1 MTSTSQFAN
10 TFSILASKLRTM
22 KNLSTVSWDL
32 TIFSL
37 DSIRVTISK
46 ECEVSESG
54 ILVIVRSLWC
64 FE

>member
-1 MTSTSQFAN
+1 MTSISQFAN
-10 TFSILASKLRTM
+10 TFSLLASKLRTM
-22 KNLSTVSWDL
+22 KNLSTISWDV

>member
-1 MTSTSQFAN
+1 MTSISQFAN
-10 TFSILASKLRTM
+10 TFSLLASKLRTM
-22 KNLSTVSWDL
+22 KNLSTISWDV

-54 ILVIVRSLWC
+54 ILVIIRSL
-64 FE
+64 

>member
-1 MTSTSQFAN
+1 MTSISQFAN
-10 TFSILASKLRTM
+10 TFSLLASKLRTM
-22 KNLSTVSWDL
+22 KNLSTISWDV

-54 ILVIVRSLWC
+54 ILVIIRSLWC